1 LFVLFYL
8 QSLHWFDPVLR
19 KKGGAVPFNPFVLA
33 IVAYFAIS
41 FGILEHFPGIFCAVV
56 VGGFWLIFGLNFD
69 KVRRTPPDDDA
80 YDSESD
86 FAPEDQA
93 ARAARLRAE
102 RGWSYWKM
110 RPFLRSDKK
119 RQDEFLEWSMVAVV
133 SIGLGVFFSLTFLVQ
148 PRS

>member
-1 LFVLFYL
+1 MI
-8 QSLHWFDPVLR
+8 
-19 KKGGAVPFNPFVLA
+19 K
-33 IVAYFAIS
+33 
-41 FGILEHFPGIFCAVV
+41 
-56 VGGFWLIFGLNFD
+56 
-69 KVRRTPPDDDA
+69 RTPPDDDA

-119 RQDEFLEWSMVAVV
+119 RQDAFLDHLVMASV
-133 SIGLGVFFSLTFLVQ
+133 SIFLGVFVSFAVLT
-148 PRS
+148 RKN

>member
-1 LFVLFYL
+1 M
-8 QSLHWFDPVLR
+8 
-19 KKGGAVPFNPFVLA
+19 
-33 IVAYFAIS
+33 I
-41 FGILEHFPGIFCAVV
+41 
-56 VGGFWLIFGLNFD
+56 
-69 KVRRTPPDDDA
+69 RRTPPDDGA

-119 RQDEFLEWSMVAVV
+119 RQDAFLDHLMMVFV
-133 SIGLGVFFSLTFLVQ
+133 SIFLGVFVAILAMQ
-148 PRS
+148 

>member
-1 LFVLFYL
+1 MQPMSLANIHPPFQHTLQHKPKQHTNQETETDTASDCRPGQIPVVLL
-8 QSLHWFDPVLR
+8 QRRPRAFLPLARLRGAFLAVLR
-19 KKGGAVPFNPFVLA
+19 AL
-33 IVAYFAIS
+33 
-41 FGILEHFPGIFCAVV
+41 
-56 VGGFWLIFGLNFD
+56 
-69 KVRRTPPDDDA
+69 RRTGPDDDA

-119 RQDEFLEWSMVAVV
+119 RQDEFLDHLMMASVSIFLVVFVAV
-133 SIGLGVFFSLTFLVQ
+133 LAMK
-148 PRS
+148 